1 MTIAESSPEGGGLRQ
16 LTRVEFAGDD
26 MRPLKSYRLLEAVR
40 LEGTWLPARTR
51 LDHFENG
58 MSSEITYRYWAL
70 RSRPPAVLFDPA
82 DERGP
87 FLPRMLDALRREKIP
102 VDGQ

>member
-1 MTIAESSPEGGGLRQ
+1 MTRLVEAALARPRACVALA
-16 LTRVEFAGDD
+16 LTLTLG
-26 MRPLKSYRLLEAVR
+26 
-40 LEGTWLPARTR
+40 GTWLPARTR

-82 DERGP
+82 DECGP